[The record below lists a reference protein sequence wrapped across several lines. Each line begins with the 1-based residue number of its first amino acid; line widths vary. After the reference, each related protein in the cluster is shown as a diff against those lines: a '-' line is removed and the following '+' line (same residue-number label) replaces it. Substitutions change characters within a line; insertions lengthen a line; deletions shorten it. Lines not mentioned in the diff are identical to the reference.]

1 MPLFA
6 RTSSGENHLGIPE
19 HLKMYSPN
27 LNVLI
32 AVCAG
37 ESELSRM
44 LESQVESDRRE
55 ERDYWNYSV
64 VCACAHTCF
73 VQASVRARIQVRT
86 WCLCLRLRLCNSRSV
101 SLHTKRFV
109 GWTLEEPLSGPVHL
123 PVPVP
128 VPVYGFNVPIY

>member
-1 MPLFA
+1 MPHFA

-44 LESQVESDRRE
+44 LESQVENDRE
-55 ERDYWNYSV
+55 ERVYWNYSV
-64 VCACAHTCF
+64 VCAYAHACIMP
-73 VQASVRARIQVRT
+73 ASVRARIQVRT
-86 WCLCLRLRLCNSRSV
+86 WCLCLRLRLCNSLTV
-101 SLHTKRFV
+101 SLHTKCFV
-109 GWTLEEPLSGPVHL
+109 GWTLEVPVSGPVYL
-123 PVPVP
+123 PIPVP